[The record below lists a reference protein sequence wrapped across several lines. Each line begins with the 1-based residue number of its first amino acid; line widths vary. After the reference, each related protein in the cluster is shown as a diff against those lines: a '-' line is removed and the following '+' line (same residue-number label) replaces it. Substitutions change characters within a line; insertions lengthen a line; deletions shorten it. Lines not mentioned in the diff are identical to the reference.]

1 MEFLEFKNLLFEKAL
16 QVGFS
21 ECEIYFSD
29 GESISISVYN
39 GEVEK
44 YNLAKSF
51 GLSFRGKF
59 NGKLGYS
66 FTEILDEASLIQLC
80 NSFLN
85 MNYAHREDSDIE
97 DRVVMLK

>member
-51 GLSFRGKF
+51 GLNKGTNITF
-59 NGKLGYS
+59 
-66 FTEILDEASLIQLC
+66 IP
-80 NSFLN
+80 
-85 MNYAHREDSDIE
+85 DISS
-97 DRVVMLK
+97 V

>member
-44 YNLAKSF
+44 YNLAGAAYWKKGGEPS
-51 GLSFRGKF
+51 SIW
-59 NGKLGYS
+59 NMISNKLGV
-66 FTEILDEASLIQLC
+66 E
-80 NSFLN
+80 
-85 MNYAHREDSDIE
+85 
-97 DRVVMLK
+97 

>member
-39 GEVEK
+39 G
-44 YNLAKSF
+44 
-51 GLSFRGKF
+51 RR
-59 NGKLGYS
+59 
-66 FTEILDEASLIQLC
+66 
-80 NSFLN
+80 LN
-85 MNYAHREDSDIE
+85 VY
-97 DRVVMLK
+97 L